1 MHQQAVGLIC
11 LNEKRGDL
19 QTECYPISILPKL
32 SRLFLDYAANR
43 EPQAPFYVASPYAP
57 VQAGASRGQAY
68 AEIANLIEAQNRSFG
83 AGAAA
88 LENIAKLREGSAAVI
103 TGQQVTLF
111 GGPLYT
117 LLKAAAAIRRAKDAG
132 AVPIFWMATEDH
144 DLDEADH
151 VTLPSRHALHMLR
164 MEHSPEDAGKPVGR
178 VRLGE
183 GIRPLLEQASE
194 LLGPGAALDAIQ
206 AAYTP
211 EATYAEAF
219 GKFLAQV
226 FAGEGLI
233 LIDAAGREFHCLGAP
248 VLRAAIERA
257 AELEA
262 LLLAR
267 TRLLEERGYAAQVL
281 VAEGGSLLFLIDDE
295 TGVRQAL
302 KRKDDAAG
310 RETWIAGRKQFS
322 TAELLAILEAEPE
335 RLSPN
340 ALLRPVFQ
348 DSILPTA
355 AYIGGPAEISYFAQ
369 SQVLYEAILGRTTP
383 VLPRLSATLI
393 EQPAA
398 KVLAQRK
405 LSLPEIMA
413 EQPEELAQR
422 LGAQILPEEGREKL
436 EGAGHALDA
445 ELKTVT
451 EWMARL
457 DAGLGKSAEVAAG
470 KMRYQ
475 MDRLRRLASEYQLQ
489 KESSLRKH
497 VDSLYLNLFPE
508 RHPQERVIGAASFLA
523 RRGEGL
529 VSELVDLAGAEC
541 PGHKAIFL

>member
-1 MHQQAVGLIC
+1 M
-11 LNEKRGDL
+11 

-32 SRLFLDYAANR
+32 SRLFLDYSASR
-43 EPQAPFYVASPYAP
+43 EPLAPFYAASPYAA
-57 VQAGASRGQAY
+57 VQAGASRGQTY
-68 AEIANLIEAQNRSFG
+68 AAVADLLEEQNRGFG

-88 LENIAKLREGSAAVI
+88 LENIAKLRAGSAAVV

-111 GGPLYT
+111 GGPLFT
-117 LLKAAAAIRRAKDAG
+117 LLKAATAIRRAKDAG

-151 VTLPSRHALHMLR
+151 VTLPSRHELHTLR
-164 MEHSPEDAGKPVGR
+164 LEHSHEDPGKPVGGLR
-178 VRLGE
+178 MGE
-183 GIRPLLEQASE
+183 GIRPLLEQAAE
-194 LLGPGAALDAIQ
+194 LLGPCAALDALQ

-211 EATYAEAF
+211 ESTYAEAF
-219 GKFLAQV
+219 GKFLARL
-226 FAGEGLI
+226 FADDGLI
-233 LIDAAGREFHCLGAP
+233 LMDAAGREFHRLGSA

-262 LLLAR
+262 LLLER

-281 VAEGGSLLFLIDDE
+281 VVEGGSLLFLIDDE
-295 TGVRQAL
+295 TGARVPLR
-302 KRKDDAAG
+302 RKDDGTGQEIWVAG
-310 RETWIAGRKQFS
+310 KRQYS
-322 TAELLAILEAEPE
+322 TAELLGILDAEPE
-335 RLSPN
+335 RVSPN

-393 EQPAA
+393 EPAA
-398 KVLAQRK
+398 AKILTQRK
-405 LSLPEIMA
+405 LSLQDVMA
-413 EQPEELAQR
+413 SQPEELAQR
-422 LGAQILPEEGREKL
+422 LGAEILPEEGRRKL
-436 EGAGHALDA
+436 QAAGDALDA

-475 MDRLRRLASEYQLQ
+475 MDRLRRLASEFQLQ

-508 RHPQERVIGAASFLA
+508 RHPQERVIGAAAFLA
-523 RRGEGL
+523 RQGEGL
-529 VSELVDLAGAEC
+529 VGQMVELAGSEC
-541 PGHKAIFL
+541 PGHKAVFL